1 MKEKLKKYAKEIVT
15 LLIVVLVSSNVISL
29 YKSQSL
35 TAEVL
40 KIDSVKLINNQVY
53 NIDNNKPILVHIWA
67 TWCPT
72 CKVEA
77 PNIQTLSEHFNVI
90 TIAVK
95 SGTDWEIKKWLDE
108 NEYTY
113 HVVNDANGELSAQF
127 NVAAFPTTFIYDKDK
142 NLIFSEVGYT
152 STMGLWLRMLWAGN

>member
-1 MKEKLKKYAKEIVT
+1 MKEKLKKYAKEIIT
-15 LLIVVLVSSNVISL
+15 LFIVVFISSNVISL

-40 KIDSVKLINNQVY
+40 SIDSLRLINNQVY
-53 NIDNNKPILVHIWA
+53 TLDSNKPTLVHIWA
-67 TWCPT
+67 TWCPV

-77 PNIQTLSEHFNVI
+77 PNIQTLSKHFNVL

-95 SGTDWEIKKWLDE
+95 SGTDWEIKQWLDE
-108 NEYTY
+108 SDYTY
-113 HVVNDANGELSAQF
+113 NVVNDTNGKLSAQF
-127 NVAAFPTTFIYDKDK
+127 NVAAFPTTFIYDKNK